1 MNENEKSV
9 RIARY
14 LDDTLADLD
23 PAVLRRLETARARAL
38 AAIPEREPVPSMA
51 WAGGSS
57 RSGDPGRPWFGT
69 ARILAPAAAFLII
82 MLAGYVWQEL
92 MFPPEEDEIELL
104 ADELPLNA
112 YLDKGFQQWIS
123 ASLER

>member
-1 MNENEKSV
+1 MNENEKSA

-38 AAIPEREPVPSMA
+38 AAIPDRESVSSMA
-51 WAGGSS
+51 WAGTSS
-57 RSGDPGRPWFGT
+57 QGGNPGRPWFGT
-69 ARILAPAAAFLII
+69 ARILAPAAALLII